1 MKNFVLS
8 GLAAVAVCALAPAA
22 NAATFTIND
31 PNNPDTGFFT
41 TNVATPDFS
50 YVNASFQNVV
60 QGVFSDTYQFLLPKN
75 GFGSGSLSA
84 SFGNSAS
91 IIIES
96 VVIKTMGLPDLVFGA
111 DDFTVTP
118 QGLSLVT
125 SAIPIVGSDNVFSSV
140 TVNGNATGNSLAYN
154 GNITFEASAIPE
166 ASTWALMILGI
177 GAVGFAARRSRK
189 TTVRV
194 AYA

>member
-1 MKNFVLS
+1 MKNFALK
-8 GLAAVAVCALAPAA
+8 GLAAMAVFALAPTA
-22 NAATFTIND
+22 NAATFTIDAN
-31 PNNPDTGFFT
+31 NNPTTGFFR
-41 TNVATPDFS
+41 TNVAESDFS

-60 QGVFSDTYQFLLPKN
+60 QGAFSDTFQFLLPTS

-84 SFGNSAS
+84 SFGNAAS
-91 IIIES
+91 IIVES
-96 VVIKTMGLPDLVFGA
+96 VVIRTMGLPDLVFTA
-111 DDFTVTP
+111 ADFTVTP
-118 QGLSLVT
+118 QGISLVT
-125 SAIPIVGSDNVFSSV
+125 SAIPITGSDSVFSSV
-140 TVNGNATGNSLAYN
+140 TFSGNAVGRPLAYN

-177 GAVGFAARRSRK
+177 GAVGFAARKSRK